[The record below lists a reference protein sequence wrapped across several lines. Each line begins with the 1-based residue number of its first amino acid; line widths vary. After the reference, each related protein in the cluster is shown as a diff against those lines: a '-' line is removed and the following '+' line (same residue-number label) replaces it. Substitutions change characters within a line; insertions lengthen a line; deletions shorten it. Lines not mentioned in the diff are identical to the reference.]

1 LSESSNPFDLA
12 VIGGGVIGLSVAWR
26 AARQGLRTVVLE
38 RGRTGEGT
46 SHVAAGMLAPMAE
59 ADPGE
64 QSLLALGLAS
74 ARAYPDFVREL
85 TRESG
90 CEPGYMRCGALLVAR
105 DADEAEALERELEM
119 RLRLGLAVE
128 RLRPSAARI
137 LEPALAPTLR
147 LALDLPEDHVIDPRA
162 LAGALAAALRR
173 AGAVVREQEE
183 VRAVSVSEGGVDGV
197 SLAGGERVRAR
208 QVVLAAGVWS
218 NAIVGIPS
226 HARVAVRPVKGQVL
240 RMHDPAGPGLL
251 TRVIRILGGYI
262 TPRGD
267 GRYVI
272 GGTMEERGMD
282 TTVTGGAVFEVLRD
296 AIELVPGVAELVV
309 DELCAGLRPGTADN
323 SPVIGPGAL
332 RGLHWATGHHRSG
345 VLLAPI
351 TAEIVLAGLL
361 GERSHE
367 LAGAFAPE
375 RFTAVA
381 AGRQP

>member
-26 AARQGLRTVVLE
+26 AARRGLRTVVLE

-46 SHVAAGMLAPMAE
+46 SHVAAGMLAPAAE

-64 QSLLALGLAS
+64 QSLLALGLRS
-74 ARAYPDFVREL
+74 ARAYPDFVRDL

-90 CEPGYMRCGALLVAR
+90 RDPGYTRCGALFVAR
-105 DADEAEALERELEM
+105 DADEAEALERELQM

-128 RLRPSAARI
+128 RLRPSAARA
-137 LEPALAPTLR
+137 LEPALTPALR

-162 LAGALAAALRR
+162 LTRALVAALGP
-173 AGAVVREQEE
+173 AGAVVREHAE
-183 VRAVSVSEGGVDGV
+183 VDAVCVSEDGVDGV
-197 SLAGGERVRAR
+197 RLRGAEHVAAR

-218 NAIVGIPS
+218 NAIDGIPA

-282 TTVTGGAVFEVLRD
+282 TAVTAGALFAVLRD

-309 DELCAGLRPGTADN
+309 DELSAGLRPGTADN
-323 SPVIGPGAL
+323 SPVIGPAAV

-345 VLLAPI
+345 ILLAPV
-351 TAEIVLAGLL
+351 TAEIVVAGLL
-361 GERSHE
+361 GEPVHE
-367 LAGAFAPE
+367 LAGAFGPE
-375 RFTAVA
+375 RFSPLA
-381 AGRQP
+381 AGRPT

>member
-38 RGRTGEGT
+38 RGLTGEGT

-74 ARAYPDFVREL
+74 AHAYPDFVQEL

-90 CEPGYMRCGALLVAR
+90 CDPGYIRCGALLVAR

-128 RLRPSAARI
+128 RLRPSAARM

-147 LALDLPEDHVIDPRA
+147 LALDLPEDHAIDPRA
-162 LAGALAAALRR
+162 LAGALATAARR
-173 AGAVVREQEE
+173 TGAVVREQVE
-183 VRAVSVSEGGVDGV
+183 VSAVSVSESGGVDGV

-218 NAIVGIPS
+218 NAIAGIPS
-226 HARVAVRPVKGQVL
+226 HARVVVRPVKGQVL

-282 TTVTGGAVFEVLRD
+282 TAVTGGAVFEVLRD

-323 SPVIGPGAL
+323 SPVIGPGAV

-345 VLLAPI
+345 ILLAPI
-351 TAEIVLAGLL
+351 TAEIVVAGLL
-361 GERSHE
+361 GEQSHE
-367 LAGAFAPE
+367 LAEPFAPE

-381 AGRQP
+381 GRQP

>member
-1 LSESSNPFDLA
+1 MSERSNPFDLA

-26 AARQGLRTVVLE
+26 AARRGLRTVVLE

-46 SHVAAGMLAPMAE
+46 SHVAAGMLAPTAE

-64 QSLLALGLAS
+64 QDLLALGLAS
-74 ARAYPDFVREL
+74 ARAYPEFALEL
-85 TRESG
+85 AQEAGR
-90 CEPGYMRCGALLVAR
+90 EPGYRRCGALLVAR

-128 RLRPSAARI
+128 RLRPSAARS

-162 LAGALAAALRR
+162 LTRALAAALEH
-173 AGAVVREQEE
+173 AGAVVREQAE
-183 VRAVSVSEGGVDGV
+183 VSAVPVSEHGVDGV
-197 SLAGGERVRAR
+197 CLRSGERIAAR

-218 NAIVGIPS
+218 NAIAGIPD
-226 HARVAVRPVKGQVL
+226 HARVVVRPVKGQVL
-240 RMHDPAGPGLL
+240 RLHDPAGPGLL

-267 GRYVI
+267 GRYVV

-282 TTVTGGAVFEVLRD
+282 TAVTAGAVFEVLRD

-309 DELCAGLRPGTADN
+309 DELSAGLRPGTSDN
-323 SPVIGPGAL
+323 SPAIGPSTVH
-332 RGLHWATGHHRSG
+332 GLHWATGHHRNG
-345 VLLAPI
+345 ILLAPI
-351 TAEIVLAGLL
+351 TAEIVVAGLL
-361 GERSHE
+361 GEPRHE
-367 LAGAFAPE
+367 LAAAFAPE
-375 RFTAVA
+375 RFSTVA
-381 AGRQP
+381 AGGRP